1 MSKSVILADFQK
13 RDKWDFKEALEKE
26 TSCSWDVLFCQTNHF
41 HGSKL
46 KVLCRYFVY
55 FAFSF
60 LMFLKR
66 NRYEQVVAWQ
76 QFYGLLIAFFCRVF
90 HVKRAPKIYIMTFI
104 YKPKHSLYHKFMQYI
119 VSSRYITKM
128 IVLSDEERNYYAT
141 LFGQPVEKFFS
152 TRIGVTD
159 QAFNFP
165 PSADRK
171 KYYLSVGR
179 SNRDYNFLRNVWKK
193 SYGELIIICD
203 SYKEEPKE
211 GITVLTHCYGEEY
224 LQYVSNCYAQI
235 IPMEDENISS
245 GSLSFLQAMMLSR
258 PTIVTENKTV
268 HDYIE
273 SGRTGFIIK
282 KTSQDLEN
290 VLLWLEDKDNYS
302 RMCTAARR
310 EYEKK
315 YSETALG
322 KHIGKLLKLEKDV
335 AYT

>member
-1 MSKSVILADFQK
+1 MSKNVILADFKKQE
-13 RDKWDFKEALEKE
+13 KWDFREALEQE
-26 TSCSWDVLFCQTNHF
+26 TSSSWDVLFCQTNHY

-46 KVLCRYFVY
+46 KIMYRYFVY

-76 QFYGLLIAFFCRVF
+76 QFYGLLIAFFCQVF
-90 HVKRAPKIYIMTFI
+90 HVKKAPKIYIMTFI

-119 VSSRYITKM
+119 VSSKYITKL
-128 IVLSDEERNYYAT
+128 IVLSDDERNYYAG
-141 LFGQPVEKFFS
+141 LFGLPVEKFSS

-159 QAFNFP
+159 QASNYP
-165 PSADRK
+165 PSTDRK

-179 SNRDYNFLRNVWKK
+179 SNRDYRFLRNAWKK
-193 SYGELIIICD
+193 SYGDLLIICD

-211 GITVLTHCYGEEY
+211 GITVMTHCYGEEY
-224 LQYVSNCYAQI
+224 LRYVSDCYAQI
-235 IPMEDENISS
+235 IPMKDENISS

-273 SGRTGFIIK
+273 SGRTGIIIE
-282 KTSQDLEN
+282 KTDVALKQSIAY
-290 VLLWLEDKDNYS
+290 LEDKEHY
-302 RMCTAARR
+302 RAMCQAVR
-310 EYEKK
+310 EEFLTK
-315 YSETALG
+315 YSEWSLG
-322 KHIGKLLKLEKDV
+322 ISVSRIIKENI
-335 AYT
+335 